1 MLMIF
6 METLQ
11 LECYAV
17 PELPPSRNP
26 LYNCIEA
33 MHYKDLNLISAG
45 STQVELL

>member
-6 METLQ
+6 MEILQ

-26 LYNCIEA
+26 LHNCTYGLKTHPDSRSPCITLR
-33 MHYKDLNLISAG
+33 K
-45 STQVELL
+45 

>member
-1 MLMIF
+1 MIF

-17 PELPPSRNP
+17 PELSSSRNP

-33 MHYKDLNLISAG
+33 MHYKDFNFFLIQKKTSRA
-45 STQVELL
+45 